1 MKNMKTNKKTNEPIP
16 LSIDSNGKLT
26 GGFASL
32 NIYQMS
38 KINGGKKNP
47 LDDNAYCTNKTTCN
61 ESNVSQCT
69 NSGTCG

>member
-1 MKNMKTNKKTNEPIP
+1 MKSIKRTNDTMP
-16 LSIDSNGKLT
+16 LSIDSNGKLS

-32 NIYQMS
+32 NSSQMS
-38 KINGGKKNP
+38 KINGGKKQP
-47 LDDNAYCTNKTTCN
+47 VDDNAYCTNKTTCN

>member
-1 MKNMKTNKKTNEPIP
+1 MKANKKAKETMP
-16 LSIDSNGKLT
+16 LSIDSNGILT

-32 NIYQMS
+32 NENQMS